1 MDTSFKDTGS
11 VSLAD
16 SERRFI
22 GHCYR
27 VLKMLL
33 HNWPAMLTAFTDF
46 LSSEHN
52 NKKEPRPKVTG
63 ILNKLKSYHFL
74 CTMAAYL
81 DMVENI
87 TPLSMVF
94 ENNLLM
100 AYEFVPAVQET
111 TA

>member
-1 MDTSFKDTGS
+1 
-11 VSLAD
+11 
-16 SERRFI
+16 
-22 GHCYR
+22 
-27 VLKMLL
+27 
-33 HNWPAMLTAFTDF
+33 MLTAFTDF
-46 LSSEHN
+46 FSSEHN

-81 DMVENI
+81 DMAENI

-111 TA
+111 TAWLQTLSEDSADELSQESFLHMLK